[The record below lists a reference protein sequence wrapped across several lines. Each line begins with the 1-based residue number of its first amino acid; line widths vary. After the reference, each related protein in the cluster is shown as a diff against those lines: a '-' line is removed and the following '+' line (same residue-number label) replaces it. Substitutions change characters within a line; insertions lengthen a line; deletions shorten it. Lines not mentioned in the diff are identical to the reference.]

1 MSERMRGLILKE
13 TNTGEADKILT
24 VLTESNG
31 KISVLAKN
39 IRRVKGRFGAG
50 ASFLCYSDFELD
62 PSRTELYY
70 LKRATPVENFFG
82 ISESIEALSLDTYMG
97 QLASYIVPECFP
109 TESSSLS
116 LLLNTF
122 YVLAHGK
129 KDLKLV
135 KSIFEL
141 RLMAEEGC
149 APQIA
154 ACEKCGEVKFP
165 MCFSVRDGVVRCA
178 ECGGEGIMLNEA
190 LYKSMLY
197 ILGSDIKKL
206 YNFTLGEENAESLYS
221 IAERYALHQIGRDLP
236 ALDYLNSVII

>member
-1 MSERMRGLILKE
+1 MSEKMRGLILKE
-13 TNTGEADKILT
+13 TNTGEADKMLT
-24 VLTESNG
+24 VLTEKNG

-50 ASFLCYSDFELD
+50 ASFLCYSDLELD

-82 ISESIEALSLDTYMG
+82 ISESIEALALATYMG
-97 QLASYIVPECFP
+97 QLASYIVPEYFP
-109 TESSSLS
+109 EDSSSLS
-116 LLLNTF
+116 LILNTF
-122 YVLAHGK
+122 YVLAHSK

-165 MCFSVRDGVVRCA
+165 MCFSVSDGVVRCA

-190 LYKSMLY
+190 LYKAMLY
-197 ILGSDIKKL
+197 IINSDIKKL
-206 YNFTLGEENAESLYS
+206 YNFTLGEENATILYGLS
-221 IAERYALHQIGRDLP
+221 ERYALHQIGRDLP
-236 ALDYLNSVII
+236 ALDYFNSVII

>member
-1 MSERMRGLILKE
+1 MSEKMRGLILKE
-13 TNTGEADKILT
+13 INTGEADKILT
-24 VLTESNG
+24 VLTENNG

-50 ASFLCYSDFELD
+50 ASFLCYSDLELE

-82 ISESIEALSLDTYMG
+82 ISESIEALALATYMG
-97 QLASYIVPECFP
+97 QLASYIVPECFS
-109 TESSSLS
+109 TDSNSLS

-141 RLMAEEGC
+141 RLMAEEGA

-154 ACEKCGEVKFP
+154 ECDKCGGVKFP
-165 MCFSVRDGVVRCA
+165 MCFSVNDGVVRCA

-197 ILGSDIKKL
+197 ILGADIKKI
-206 YNFTLGEENAESLYS
+206 YNFTLGSENAEVLYRLS
-221 IAERYALHQIGRDLP
+221 ERYALHQTGRDLP
-236 ALDYLNSVII
+236 ALDYLNAVLI